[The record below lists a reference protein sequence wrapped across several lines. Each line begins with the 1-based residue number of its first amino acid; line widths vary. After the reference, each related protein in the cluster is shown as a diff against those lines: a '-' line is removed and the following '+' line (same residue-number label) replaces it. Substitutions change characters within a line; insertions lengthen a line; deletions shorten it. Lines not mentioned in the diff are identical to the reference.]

1 MAIGTD
7 GRIASKGSLSKALSS
22 DKKLAKEVAR
32 EAQAADKAEETIDDD
47 AADKT
52 AGPAD
57 STAPAQPSESD
68 KDADG
73 KLIVAEEIS
82 EGHVGW
88 PARKFHLLVT
98 TSGSCLTSSY
108 SQTLLLEFEW

>member
-1 MAIGTD
+1 M
-7 GRIASKGSLSKALSS
+7 SKALSS

-73 KLIVAEEIS
+73 KLIVWDVSGDEAKEVEVLQGIIPNVSDS
-82 EGHVGW
+82 E
-88 PARKFHLLVT
+88 
-98 TSGSCLTSSY
+98 
-108 SQTLLLEFEW
+108 

>member
-1 MAIGTD
+1 M
-7 GRIASKGSLSKALSS
+7 SKALSS

-32 EAQAADKAEETIDDD
+32 EAQVADKAEEAIDDD
-47 AADKT
+47 AEDKT

-57 STAPAQPSESD
+57 SAGAAQPSESD

-88 PARKFHLLVT
+88 PARKLGVLMV
-98 TSGSCLTSSY
+98 GVACLTS
-108 SQTLLLEFEW
+108 